1 MSLTTNIKRRD
12 LLAGAGYLSLASGL
26 GRRLEAAPTASLTL
40 PVKDEFPVSKT
51 QTHLNNAR
59 WHPMSLQAMAAVR
72 KYLKFKVETPM
83 GIESTAGKQGDV
95 KALYAKLINA
105 KPSEISFVQ
114 STMAGENLVV
124 AGLGIPRAGG
134 NVVTDA
140 LHFEGSTYMYRT
152 LQRQQGL
159 DLRVVMPR
167 DWRIDIRDME
177 KVIDRNT
184 KLVALSLVSMA
195 NGFQH
200 DLKAVCD
207 LAHSRGAYVYAD
219 IVQAAGAV
227 PIDVKASGV
236 DFTSGASYKW
246 LMGDMGLGFL
256 YVRED
261 LLDRV
266 IHRTQYGYRQ
276 FSTFEDHMFPYDT
289 PSNRPAT
296 WTEASGAAAR
306 FEVGTLSS
314 ATVAC
319 LAHSLNYIQQLGV
332 ENIQAHSQS
341 LRDRIQKELPR
352 LGFEALTPPES
363 SCPIVTF
370 VVKDPRSGQRTPEE
384 GEGGGEGGGTCHA
397 DIAFGVQ
404 RSARY
409 RQPAERAVLELH

>member
-1 MSLTTNIKRRD
+1 MSLTTNMNRRN
-12 LLAGAGYLSLASGL
+12 LLAGAGFLSMASGL
-26 GRRLEAAPTASLTL
+26 NQRLAAAPKAPLTL

-59 WHPMSLQAMAAVR
+59 WHPMSLQAMAAVQ
-72 KYLKFKVETPM
+72 KYLEFKVATPM
-83 GIESTAGKQGDV
+83 GIERTGGNQGDV
-95 KALYAKLINA
+95 KAMYAKLIHA

-124 AGLGIPRAGG
+124 AGLGIPRVGG

-219 IVQAAGAV
+219 IVQAAGAI
-227 PIDVKASGV
+227 PIDVKSSGV

-256 YVRED
+256 YVREE
-261 LLDRV
+261 LLDKV

-276 FSTFEDHMFPYDT
+276 FKTFQNHMFPYD
-289 PSNRPAT
+289 PPASEPAT

-306 FEVGTLSS
+306 FEVGTVDS
-314 ATVAC
+314 ALIAC
-319 LAHSLNYIQQLGV
+319 LAHSLDYIQQLGV

-352 LGFEALTPPES
+352 LGFQPLTPSES
-363 SCPIVTF
+363 KSPIVSF
-370 VVKDPRSGQRTPEE
+370 VLKDPETVDAKLKKAKVAVKVDE
-384 GEGGGEGGGTCHA
+384 HA
-397 DIAFGVQ
+397 MRISPSVYNDQHDIDNLLNAL
-404 RSARY
+404 S
-409 RQPAERAVLELH
+409 

>member
-1 MSLTTNIKRRD
+1 MSPTDNIKRRD
-12 LLAGAGYLSLASGL
+12 LLAGAGALSLASGL
-26 GRRLEAAPTASLTL
+26 GARLEAAPASKASLSL
-40 PVKDEFPVSKT
+40 PVSKDDFPVTKT

-59 WHPMSLQAMAAVR
+59 WHPMSRQAMAAVQ
-72 KYLKFKVETPM
+72 KYLEFKAETPM
-83 GIESTAGKQGDV
+83 GVERTAGNQGDV
-95 KALYAKLINA
+95 KAMYAKLINA
-105 KPSEISFVQ
+105 KSSEISFVQ

-167 DWRIDIRDME
+167 DWRIDPRDME
-177 KVIDRNT
+177 KAIDRNT
-184 KLVALSLVSMA
+184 KLVAVSLVSMA

-200 DLKAVCD
+200 DLKALCD

-219 IVQAAGAV
+219 IVQAAGAIPV
-227 PIDVKASGV
+227 DVKASGV

-256 YVRED
+256 YVREE
-261 LLDRV
+261 LLDKV

-276 FSTFEDHMFPYDT
+276 FQTFETHMFPYDS
-289 PSNRPAT
+289 PANEPAT

-306 FEVGTLSS
+306 FEVGTIASGL
-314 ATVAC
+314 VYC
-319 LAHSLNYIQQLGV
+319 LAYSLDYIQQLGV

-352 LGFEALTPPES
+352 LGFPALTPPES
-363 SCPIVTF
+363 RSPIVSF
-370 VVKDPRSGQRTPEE
+370 VVEDPQMTDAKLKRAKVAVKVDEHAMRISPSIYNDQR
-384 GEGGGEGGGTCHA
+384 
-397 DIAFGVQ
+397 DIDNLLNAL
-404 RSARY
+404 A
-409 RQPAERAVLELH
+409 